1 MVQFLSCGP
10 EEATVVR
17 VTEDEFED
25 LVVAALDTLPE
36 DLLELMSNIEVTV
49 DRFPTRSQM
58 QRAGVRRGTL
68 LGLYEGIPL
77 TMRTSA
83 YSLVVPDK
91 ITIFQRPIE
100 QICSTQEEIV
110 GQVRKTVIHEV
121 AHHFGIGEQRL
132 RELGWG

>member
-1 MVQFLSCGP
+1 MSI
-10 EEATVVR
+10 VR

-36 DLLELMSNIEVTV
+36 DLLELMNNIEVTI

-58 QRAGVRRGTL
+58 HGAGILRGTL

-77 TMRTSA
+77 TVRNSS

-100 QICSTQEEIV
+100 QMCSSQEEIV
-110 GQVRKTVIHEV
+110 SQVRKTVIHEV
-121 AHHFGIGEQRL
+121 AHHFGMGEERL
-132 RELGWG
+132 QELGWG

>member
-1 MVQFLSCGP
+1 MLRLS
-10 EEATVVR
+10 ET
-17 VTEDEFED
+17 EFEE

-36 DLLELMSNIEVTV
+36 SLLKLMNNIEVTV
-49 DRFPTRSQM
+49 DRLPSRQQM
-58 QRAGVRRGTL
+58 RRAGVRSGTL

-77 TMRTSA
+77 TARSSSS

-91 ITIFQRPIE
+91 ITIFQHPIE
-100 QICSTQEEIV
+100 SICSTHEEIV
-110 GQVRKTVIHEV
+110 AQVRKTVIHEV